1 MKFYYATFSG
11 HYPVGASLVV
21 CAENKDQAR
30 KLAEIECKAIGLKF
44 EEDDKLIELDQ
55 SSANC
60 VIVTDGNY

>member
-21 CAENKDQAR
+21 CAENKGQAR

-44 EEDDKLIELDQ
+44 DADDKLIELDQ

>member
-21 CAENKDQAR
+21 CAENKVQATYLAR
-30 KLAEIECKAIGLKF
+30 KECESIGLEF
-44 EEDDKLIELDQ
+44 SEDDQLIELDQ

-60 VIVTDGNY
+60 VIVDDGNY